1 MDYEEEQSNELIV
14 LESIYCDEL
23 TIISDSPHEFEVS
36 IKYSDIEGNHTE
48 KPPSIVLSCKFPEK
62 YPDEEPILAIEKWLN
77 LPDSEVD
84 RLKEHLDDL
93 ATKNLGTVM
102 IYTLIAAAQEWLND
116 YEDNNKKEAALEH
129 EKKKQIEADLERKK
143 FEGTIVTKET
153 FIKWKTDFDAERNVF
168 KSNEVVDKVKK
179 LTGRELFMKDNT
191 LNESD
196 LKFLEEDGEV
206 VKVNETLFQDL
217 DNLEIE

>member
-14 LESIYCDEL
+14 LESIYCDIL
-23 TIISDSPHEFEVS
+23 NIISDSPHEFEIS

-48 KPPSIVLSCKFPEK
+48 KPPSIVLGCKFPEK
-62 YPDEEPILAIEKWLN
+62 YPDEEPILSIEKWKN
-77 LPDSEVD
+77 LPDSEID

-116 YEDNNKKEAALEH
+116 YEDNNKKEASLEL
-129 EKKKQIEADLERKK
+129 EKIKQIEADLERKK
-143 FEGTIVTKET
+143 FEGTQVTKET
-153 FIKWKTDFDAERNVF
+153 FIKWKTNFDAERNIF
-168 KSNEVVDKVKK
+168 KGNEVIEKAKK

-196 LKFLEEDGEV
+196 LKFLEEDGEM
-206 VKVNETLFQDL
+206 VKVNESLFQDL

>member
-1 MDYEEEQSNELIV
+1 MDYEEEQANELIV
-14 LESIYCDEL
+14 LESIYCDEMT
-23 TIISDSPHEFEVS
+23 TISNEPHEFEIS
-36 IKYSDIEGNHTE
+36 IKYSDFEGNHTE
-48 KPPSIVLSCKFPEK
+48 NPPSIVLNCKLPEK
-62 YPDEEPILAIEKWLN
+62 YPEEAPILAIDKWEN
-77 LPDSEVD
+77 LPESEVE

-93 ATKNLGTVM
+93 ASKNLGTVM
-102 IYTLIAAAQEWLND
+102 VYTLIGAAQEWLND

-129 EKKKQIEADLERKK
+129 EKKAKIQADLERKK
-143 FEGTIVTKET
+143 FEGTQVTKET
-153 FIKWKTDFDAERNVF
+153 FLKWKLSFDAERCMLKPIDVID
-168 KSNEVVDKVKK
+168 KSKK

-206 VKVNETLFQDL
+206 VKVNESLFQDL